1 MPQQKSKKIFIYLFL
16 FFIVGTFN
24 NKNFYSSNFLKID
37 FISIKG
43 LDEKNNSQ
51 LVRNLNFLKNDNLFF
66 LNKNEIKEIINA
78 NNLVETFSV
87 FKIYPSSLYIKLDE
101 TKFLAKLKKNDN
113 IYLLGSNGKFIK
125 ENSNKKN
132 SLPFIFGD
140 FQIVDFFKLKKV
152 IDETNFNYGKIKN
165 LYFYKSGRW
174 DIELNNDILIKLPKD
189 RLKSSIE
196 LIVSFLNKNDT
207 GKINKIDLRQNN
219 QIIINE

>member
-24 NKNFYSSNFLKID
+24 NKNFYNSNFLKID
-37 FISIKG
+37 LISIKG
-43 LDEKNNSQ
+43 LDEENNSQ
-51 LVRNLNFLKNDNLFF
+51 LVGNLNFLKNEYLFF

-78 NNLVETFSV
+78 NNLVENFSV

-101 TKFLAKLKKNDN
+101 TKFLAKLKKNND

-125 ENSNKKN
+125 ENFSKKN

-140 FQIVDFFKLKKV
+140 FRVTDFFELKKV
-152 IDETNFNYGKIKN
+152 MDETNFNYKKIKN

-174 DIELNNDILIKLPKD
+174 DIELDNDILIKLPKD
-189 RLKSSIE
+189 RLKE
-196 LIVSFLNKNDT
+196 FL
-207 GKINKIDLRQNN
+207 
-219 QIIINE
+219 